1 MDKMKTVIAISGPTG
16 VGKTALAISL
26 ANHFQTEIISC
37 DSRQFYREMSIGV
50 AKPSSDE
57 LSAVPHHF
65 ISFLAIE
72 EEYTAGMFSREARAK
87 IQELFQW
94 NEVVVVVGGSMLYM
108 DALLYGLDEL
118 PGDKEVRNTLNERY
132 ESEGLD
138 ALVKEL
144 QLKDP
149 QFAAKADLENAHRVI
164 RALEVI
170 QITGKPFSEL
180 RTQSSDCIEANIVH
194 VFLSGEREWVYNRI
208 NKRVDQMVK
217 DGLFEEVQ
225 GLQSLKQL
233 QALNTVGYKEI
244 FRHFEGDCS
253 KEEAITEIKKNT
265 RNYAKRQMTWY
276 RNKPHV
282 RQFDVQKGVVSAK
295 IISLVER

>member
-1 MDKMKTVIAISGPTG
+1 MKTVVAISGPTG

-37 DSRQFYREMSIGV
+37 DSRQFYKEMSIGV
-50 AKPSSDE
+50 ARPSEEE
-57 LSAVPHHF
+57 LNAARHHF
-65 ISFLAIE
+65 ISFLSVE
-72 EEYTAGMFSREARAK
+72 EEYTAGVFSRDARAK
-87 IQELFQW
+87 IQELFQA

-118 PGDKEVRNTLNERY
+118 PGDKEIRNKLNQRCEL
-132 ESEGLD
+132 EGLSV
-138 ALVKEL
+138 LVEEL
-144 QLKDP
+144 KSKDP
-149 QFAAKADLENAHRVI
+149 YFASRVDLDNAHRVI

-180 RTQSSDCIEANIVH
+180 RTKSSDAIDAEIIH
-194 VFLSGEREWVYNRI
+194 VFLSGEREWVYDRI
-208 NKRVDQMVK
+208 NKRVDRMVEE
-217 DGLFEEVQ
+217 GLFEEVQ
-225 GLQSLKQL
+225 GLQSMQHL

-244 FRHFEGDCS
+244 FKYFEGSFS
-253 KEEAITEIKKNT
+253 KEEAVVEIKKNT

-282 RQFDVQKGVVSAK
+282 RQFDVQKGDVSAE
-295 IISLVER
+295 IISLVECFK

>member
-1 MDKMKTVIAISGPTG
+1 MKTLIAISGPTG

-26 ANHFQTEIISC
+26 AQQFQTEIISC

-50 AKPSSDE
+50 AKPTTNE
-57 LSAVPHHF
+57 LSAAPHHF
-65 ISFLAIE
+65 ISFLSVE
-72 EEYTAGMFSREARAK
+72 EEYTAGMFSREARLK
-87 IQELFQW
+87 IQELFQDK
-94 NEVVVVVGGSMLYM
+94 EVVVVVGGSMLYM

-118 PGDKEVRNTLNERY
+118 PGDKEVRNSLNERC
-132 ESEGLD
+132 EKEGLEV
-138 ALVKEL
+138 LVKEL

-149 QFAAKADLENAHRVI
+149 EFAAQTDLENAHRVI

-170 QITGKPFSEL
+170 QLTGKPFSEL
-180 RTQSSDCIEANIVH
+180 RTQSSDAIDAKIVH
-194 VFLSGEREWVYNRI
+194 VFLSGEREWVYDRI
-208 NKRVDQMVK
+208 NVRVDKMVEE
-217 DGLFEEVQ
+217 GLFEEVQ

-244 FRHFEGDCS
+244 FRHFERDCS
-253 KEEAITEIKKNT
+253 KEEAIVEIKKNT

-282 RQFDVQKGVVSAK
+282 RQFDAQKGDVSAE
-295 IISLVER
+295 IISLVAR

>member
-1 MDKMKTVIAISGPTG
+1 MKTLIAISGPTG

-26 ANHFQTEIISC
+26 AQQFQTEIISC
-37 DSRQFYREMSIGV
+37 DSRQFYKEMSIGV
-50 AKPSSDE
+50 ARPSMEE
-57 LSAVPHHF
+57 LSAARHHF
-65 ISFLAIE
+65 ISFLSIE
-72 EEYTAGMFSREARAK
+72 EDYTAGMFSRDARVK
-87 IQELFQW
+87 IQELFQS

-118 PGDKEVRNTLNERY
+118 PEDKEIRSTLNQRFET
-132 ESEGLD
+132 EGLSV
-138 ALVKEL
+138 LVEEL
-144 QLKDP
+144 KVKDP
-149 QFAAKADLENAHRVI
+149 DFASSVDLENAHRVI

-170 QITGKPFSEL
+170 QLTGKPFSEL
-180 RTQSSDCIEANIVH
+180 RTQSRDAIDAKIVH
-194 VFLSGEREWVYNRI
+194 VFLSGEREWVYDRI
-208 NKRVDQMVK
+208 NVRVDKMVEE
-217 DGLFEEVQ
+217 GLFEEVQ

-253 KEEAITEIKKNT
+253 KEEAIVEIKKNT

-282 RQFDVQKGVVSAK
+282 RQFDVQKGDVSAE
-295 IISLVER
+295 IISLVAR

>member
-1 MDKMKTVIAISGPTG
+1 MKTLIAISGPTG

-37 DSRQFYREMSIGV
+37 DSRQFYKEMSIGV
-50 AKPSSDE
+50 ARPSMEE
-57 LSAVPHHF
+57 LSAVRHHF
-65 ISFLAIE
+65 VAFLSVE
-72 EEYTAGMFSREARAK
+72 EEYTAGMFSRVARAK
-87 IQELFQW
+87 IQELFQA

-118 PGDKEVRNTLNERY
+118 PGDKVVRNSLNERCKL
-132 ESEGLD
+132 EGLEV
-138 ALVKEL
+138 LVKEL

-170 QITGKPFSEL
+170 QLTGKPFSEL
-180 RTQSSDCIEANIVH
+180 RTQSSDAIDAKIVH
-194 VFLSGEREWVYNRI
+194 VFLSGEREWVYDRI
-208 NKRVDQMVK
+208 NVRVDKMVEE
-217 DGLFEEVQ
+217 GLFEEVQ

-253 KEEAITEIKKNT
+253 KEEAIVEIKKNT

-282 RQFDVQKGVVSAK
+282 RQFDAQKGDVSAE
-295 IISLVER
+295 IISLVES

>member
-1 MDKMKTVIAISGPTG
+1 MKTLIAISGPTG

-26 ANHFQTEIISC
+26 AQQFQTEIISC

-50 AKPSSDE
+50 AKPTTNE
-57 LSAVPHHF
+57 LSAAPHHF
-65 ISFLAIE
+65 ISFLSVE
-72 EEYTAGMFSREARAK
+72 EEYTAGMFSREARMK
-87 IQELFQW
+87 IQELFQDK
-94 NEVVVVVGGSMLYM
+94 EVAVVVGGSMLYM

-118 PGDKEVRNTLNERY
+118 PGDKEVRNSLNERC
-132 ESEGLD
+132 EKEGLEV
-138 ALVKEL
+138 LVKEL

-149 QFAAKADLENAHRVI
+149 EFAAQTDLENAHRVI

-170 QITGKPFSEL
+170 QIKGKPFSEL
-180 RTQSSDCIEANIVH
+180 RTQSSDAIDAKIVH
-194 VFLSGEREWVYNRI
+194 VFLSGEREWVYDRI
-208 NKRVDQMVK
+208 NVRVDKMVEE
-217 DGLFEEVQ
+217 GLFEEVQ

-253 KEEAITEIKKNT
+253 KEEAIVEIKKNT

-282 RQFDVQKGVVSAK
+282 RQFDAQKGDVSAE
-295 IISLVER
+295 IISLVAR

>member
-1 MDKMKTVIAISGPTG
+1 MKTVIAISGPTG

-26 ANHFQTEIISC
+26 ANHFQTEIVSC
-37 DSRQFYREMSIGV
+37 DSRQFYKEMSIGV
-50 AKPSSDE
+50 ARPSMEE
-57 LSAVPHHF
+57 LSAARHHF
-65 ISFLAIE
+65 ISFLSIE
-72 EEYTAGMFSREARAK
+72 EEYTAGMFSRDARAK
-87 IQELFQW
+87 IQELFQS

-118 PGDKEVRNTLNERY
+118 PGDKEVRNALNQRCE
-132 ESEGLD
+132 EEGI
-138 ALVKEL
+138 LVLVEEL
-144 QLKDP
+144 KTKDP
-149 QFAAKADLENAHRVI
+149 DFASSVDLENAHRVI

-180 RTQSSDCIEANIVH
+180 RARSSEAIDAEIIH
-194 VFLSGEREWVYNRI
+194 VFLSGEREWVYDRI
-208 NKRVDQMVK
+208 NKRVDKMVE

-225 GLQSLKQL
+225 GLQSKQHL

-244 FRHFEGDCS
+244 FKCIEGACS
-253 KEEAITEIKKNT
+253 KEEAIVEIKKNT

-282 RQFDVQKGVVSAK
+282 RQFDVQNEDVSAE
-295 IISLVER
+295 IISLLSN

>member
-1 MDKMKTVIAISGPTG
+1 MKTLIAISGPTG

-26 ANHFQTEIISC
+26 AQQFQTEIISS

-50 AKPSSDE
+50 AKPTANE
-57 LSAVPHHF
+57 LSAAPHHF
-65 ISFLAIE
+65 ISFLSVV

-87 IQELFQW
+87 IQELFQEK
-94 NEVVVVVGGSMLYM
+94 EVVVVVGGSMLYM

-118 PGDKEVRNTLNERY
+118 PGDKEVRNVLNERC
-132 ESEGLD
+132 EKEGLEV
-138 ALVKEL
+138 LVKEL

-149 QFAAKADLENAHRVI
+149 EFAAQTDLENAHRVI

-170 QITGKPFSEL
+170 QLTGKPFSEL
-180 RTQSSDCIEANIVH
+180 RTQSSDAIDAKIVH
-194 VFLSGEREWVYNRI
+194 VFLSGEREWVYDRI
-208 NKRVDQMVK
+208 NVRVDKMVEE
-217 DGLFEEVQ
+217 GLFEEVQ

-253 KEEAITEIKKNT
+253 KEEAIVEIKKNT

-282 RQFDVQKGVVSAK
+282 RQFDAQKGDVSAE
-295 IISLVER
+295 IISLVAR

>member
-1 MDKMKTVIAISGPTG
+1 MKTVIAISGPTG

-37 DSRQFYREMSIGV
+37 DSRQFYKEMSIGV
-50 AKPSSDE
+50 ARPSMEE
-57 LSAVPHHF
+57 LSAARHHF
-65 ISFLAIE
+65 ISFLSIE
-72 EEYTAGMFSREARAK
+72 EEYTAGMFSRDARAK
-87 IQELFQW
+87 IQELFQA

-118 PGDKEVRNTLNERY
+118 PGDKVVRTSLNERCKL
-132 ESEGLD
+132 EGLEV
-138 ALVKEL
+138 LVKEL

-149 QFAAKADLENAHRVI
+149 LFAAQADLENAHRVI

-170 QITGKPFSEL
+170 QLTGKPFSEL
-180 RTQSSDCIEANIVH
+180 RTQSSDAIDAEIVH
-194 VFLSGEREWVYNRI
+194 VFISGEREWVYNRI
-208 NKRVDQMVK
+208 NVRVDKMVEE
-217 DGLFEEVQ
+217 GLFEEVQ
-225 GLQSLKQL
+225 ELKSLQHL

-244 FRHFEGDCS
+244 FRHFEGTCS

-276 RNKPHV
+276 RNKPQV
-282 RQFDVQKGVVSAK
+282 RQFDVQNEDVSAE
-295 IISLVER
+295 IISLLSN

>member
-1 MDKMKTVIAISGPTG
+1 MKTLIAISGPTG

-26 ANHFQTEIISC
+26 AQQFQTEIISC

-50 AKPSSDE
+50 AKPTTNE
-57 LSAVPHHF
+57 LSAAPHHF
-65 ISFLAIE
+65 ISFLSVE
-72 EEYTAGMFSREARAK
+72 EEYTAGMFSREARMK
-87 IQELFQW
+87 IQELFQDK
-94 NEVVVVVGGSMLYM
+94 EVAVVVGGSMLYM

-118 PGDKEVRNTLNERY
+118 PGDKEVRNSLNERC
-132 ESEGLD
+132 EKEGLEV
-138 ALVKEL
+138 LVKEL

-149 QFAAKADLENAHRVI
+149 EFAAQTDLENAHRVI

-180 RTQSSDCIEANIVH
+180 RTQSSDAIDAKIVH
-194 VFLSGEREWVYNRI
+194 VFLSGEREWVYDRI
-208 NKRVDQMVK
+208 NVRVDKMVEE
-217 DGLFEEVQ
+217 GLFEEVQ

-233 QALNTVGYKEI
+233 QALNTVGYREI

-253 KEEAITEIKKNT
+253 KEEAIVEIKKNT

-282 RQFDVQKGVVSAK
+282 RQFDAQKGDVSAE
-295 IISLVER
+295 IISLVAR